1 MERNSEDTFC
11 EFLDRPRLETKQILQ
26 QSEIP
31 INQLK
36 QIAAFNDTSGS
47 VSVANCGQDLLR
59 SLFSHCI
66 LIVLDAPF
74 LFSFSVNHRHICFM
88 FLYDTYILQ
97 VISPDYEAVVQCVIR
112 FIL

>member
-1 MERNSEDTFC
+1 MERNAEDTFC

-31 INQLK
+31 INQLT

-88 FLYDTYILQ
+88 FLYDTYIL
-97 VISPDYEAVVQCVIR
+97 
-112 FIL
+112 